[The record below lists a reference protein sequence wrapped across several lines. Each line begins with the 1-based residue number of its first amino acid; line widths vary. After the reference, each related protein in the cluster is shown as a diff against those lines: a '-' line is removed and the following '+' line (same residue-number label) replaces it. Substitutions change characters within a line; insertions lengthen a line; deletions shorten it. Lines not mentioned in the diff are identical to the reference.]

1 MDKATFIEAIRSGRK
16 QWDDLLAEID
26 ESPMLEPMEE
36 GGWSVKDTIVH
47 NTWNEREMIGVCQ
60 QHALVGSDYWNLA
73 QDEGNAHSVEE
84 KRDVPLNEILAE
96 SRQVYAQFF
105 EAVQTLSDE
114 DLNDARRFRDMPE
127 NWVPWQ
133 VIAGGSFNHYPDHI
147 AIIRRWLDRRA

>member
-26 ESPMLEPMEE
+26 ESRMLEPMEE

-60 QHALVGSDYWNLA
+60 QRALVGSDLWNLP
-73 QDEGNAHSVEE
+73 QDERNARPVEE
-84 KRDVPLNEILAE
+84 KRDVPLSEILAE
-96 SRQVYAQFF
+96 SQQVYAQFF
-105 EAVQTLSDE
+105 EAAQTLSDE

-127 NWVPWQ
+127 DWVPWQ
-133 VIAGGSFNHYPDHI
+133 LIAGSSFDHYPGHI
-147 AIIRRWLDRRA
+147 AIIRRWLDRGA